1 MNNIELLRKLIEKE
15 NDESKRAEL
24 EDDLLK
30 AIEEKAKEEARKE
43 FEDNAA
49 KEREK
54 AQADEMREAQKTAK
68 GSMVPDIEIPR
79 QPASRYKSPSGVIRN
94 LKAELGVARNDNR
107 VAPAI
112 KETIIR
118 NPDVAE
124 AIFKNFGDAVY
135 GAYHSKGKVPIMQKD
150 LTEATESELTPTEQ
164 RMEILSYIREN
175 SAALQYATVVPMIS
189 DVQTVPRETASV
201 SLKWE
206 AEADPIDESTP
217 TFDQVTLT
225 AKRLTGYTQA
235 SREVLDDAGADLV
248 GVLLSQFTEAAG
260 QKLDAHTFGNVTT
273 GSAAFSGVFSAQA
286 GYSEVFES
294 GSTAF
299 SELLAS
305 NMRNVIGKIP
315 SSRLRNARWF
325 FHRTV
330 GWEYIMSLADSDG
343 RPLFMLNQVD
353 GPSER
358 ILGYP
363 YTLVEEAPAVGD
375 SDAGTGFILFGDLRG
390 FYIGERLG
398 TMEVMTDPYS
408 SMSSGLVNFY
418 FFNRWAFAHGLP
430 KMYARIV
437 TADS

>member
-1 MNNIELLRKLIEKE
+1 MDKIKMLRMLIEKE
-15 NDESKRAEL
+15 SDETKRAEL
-24 EDDLLK
+24 EDELVK
-30 AIEEKAKEEARKE
+30 AIEERAAEKVRAEMEEQARK
-43 FEDNAA
+43 D
-49 KEREK
+49 KEK
-54 AQADEMREAQKTAK
+54 AQEDEMRQAAKTAE
-68 GSMVPDIEIPR
+68 GSRVPSIEIPS
-79 QPASRYKSPSGVIRN
+79 QPASRYKSPAGIERN
-94 LKAELGVARNDNR
+94 LKAELGVALSDNR
-107 VAPAI
+107 VKDSI
-112 KETIIR
+112 KETIKR
-118 NPDVAE
+118 NPKMAE
-124 AIFKNFGDAVY
+124 SIFKGFGDAVY
-135 GAYHSKGKVPIMQKD
+135 GSYHNSKSRIPVMQKD
-150 LTEATESELTPTEQ
+150 LTEATEGELTPTEQ

-175 SAALQYATVVPMIS
+175 SMALQYATVVPMIS

-201 SLKWE
+201 SVKWE
-206 AEADPIDESTP
+206 AEADAIAESTP

-260 QKLDAHTFGNVTT
+260 QKIDDQVFSVTTT

-286 GYSEVFES
+286 GYSEVFSS

-305 NMRNVIGKIP
+305 NMRGVIGKIP

-325 FHRTV
+325 MHRTV
-330 GWEYIMSLADSDG
+330 AWDYVMGLTDSDG

-363 YTLVEEAPAVGD
+363 YTLVEEAPSTSA
-375 SDAGTGFILFGDLRG
+375 AATGFILFGDLRG

-398 TMEVMTDPYS
+398 TMEIMTDPYS
-408 SMSSGLVNFY
+408 AMSSGLVNFY

-437 TADS
+437 TAAS

>member
-1 MNNIELLRKLIEKE
+1 MTNIDMLRKLIEKE
-15 NDESKRAEL
+15 SDETKRGEL
-24 EDDLLK
+24 EDELVK
-30 AIEEKAKEEARKE
+30 AIEERAAEKVRAEMEEQAQK
-43 FEDNAA
+43 D
-49 KEREK
+49 KEK
-54 AQADEMREAQKTAK
+54 AQSDEMRQAAKTAE
-68 GSMVPDIEIPR
+68 GSRVPSIEIPS
-79 QPASRYKSPSGVIRN
+79 QPASRYKSPSGVVRN
-94 LKAELGVARNDNR
+94 LKAELGVAKSDNR
-107 VAPAI
+107 VSPVIQASI
-112 KETIIR
+112 KS
-118 NPDVAE
+118 NPKLAE
-124 AIFKNFGDAVY
+124 KIFKDFGDSIY
-135 GAYHSKGKVPIMQKD
+135 NAYHISKSPFGVMQKD
-150 LTEATESELTPTEQ
+150 LTEATEGELTPTEQ

-175 SAALQYATVVPMIS
+175 SMALQYATVVPMIS

-201 SLKWE
+201 SVKWE
-206 AEADPIDESTP
+206 AEADPITESTP

-260 QKLDAHTFGNVTT
+260 QKIDDQVFSVTTT
-273 GSAAFSGVFSAQA
+273 GSAAFSGVFSAKA
-286 GYSEVFES
+286 GYSEVFSS

-305 NMRNVIGKIP
+305 NMRGVIGKIP

-325 FHRTV
+325 MHRTV
-330 GWEYIMSLADSDG
+330 AWDHVMGLTDSDG

-363 YTLVEEAPAVGD
+363 YTLVEEAPSTSA
-375 SDAGTGFILFGDLRG
+375 AATGFILFGDLRG

-398 TMEVMTDPYS
+398 NMEIMTDPYS
-408 SMSSGLVNFY
+408 AMSSGLVNFY

-437 TADS
+437 TAAT

>member
-1 MNNIELLRKLIEKE
+1 MSKIEMLESLIEKE
-15 NDESKRAEL
+15 TDESKVKTLRNELREAVREEAEAKIRAEF
-24 EDDLLK
+24 
-30 AIEEKAKEEARKE
+30 EEKAKA
-43 FEDNAA
+43 
-49 KEREK
+49 EREK
-54 AQADEMREAQKTAK
+54 AQADEMKEAQKTAK
-68 GSMVPDIEIPR
+68 GSMVPNIDIPR
-79 QPASRYKSPSGVIRN
+79 QPASRYKSPSGVVRN
-94 LKAELGVARNDNR
+94 LKAEVGVARNDNR
-107 VAPAI
+107 VSPAI
-112 KETIIR
+112 KQTILHR
-118 NPDVAE
+118 PEVAE
-124 AIFKNFGDAVY
+124 KIFKDFGDAIY
-135 GAYHSKGKVPIMQKD
+135 GAYHGKGNVPVMTKD
-150 LTEATESELTPTEQ
+150 LTEGTEGELTPTEQ

-206 AEADPIDESTP
+206 AEADPIEESTP

-235 SREVLDDAGADLV
+235 SKEVLDDAGADLV

-260 QKLDAHTFGNVTT
+260 QKIDDQVFSNATK

-286 GYSEVFES
+286 GYSEVFGS

-315 SSRLRNARWF
+315 STRLRNARWF
-325 FHRTV
+325 MHRTV
-330 GWEYIMSLADSDG
+330 AWGNVMGLVDGDS

-363 YTLVEEAPAVGD
+363 YTLVEEAPSA
-375 SDAGTGFILFGDLRG
+375 SAANTGFIVFGDLRG

-398 TMEVMTDPYS
+398 NMEIMTDPYS

-437 TADS
+437 TAA